1 MQLPSL
7 FSAVSFTLNKA
18 IYMKLSFILLLS
30 MLLLPSLGAQT
41 KSGWRSATTEELS
54 SVLPLRAPV
63 EKERIETEMR
73 TASGIVN
80 SHGKIIAGVVLI
92 TAGYSADGKYSHYLV
107 VQSPITIA
115 DIALTPGS
123 YVFGWQR
130 TDDGLLVKFY
140 EAATG
145 TERGTATAHRMSQ
158 GSRVESFR
166 LWPPQSQPILQIG
179 RFSLPYRLTD

>member
-1 MQLPSL
+1 
-7 FSAVSFTLNKA
+7 
-18 IYMKLSFILLLS
+18 MKLSLVLLL
-30 MLLLPSLGAQT
+30 LTVIPPSVQAQA

-54 SVLPLRAPV
+54 AVLPLRAPV

-80 SHGKIIAGVVLI
+80 SHGRVIAGVVLI
-92 TAGYSADGKYSHYLV
+92 TAGYSADGKYSHYLL
-107 VQSPITIA
+107 VQASITIA

-130 TDDGLLVKFY
+130 TDEGLVVKFY
-140 EAATG
+140 EATNG
-145 TERGTATAHRMSQ
+145 TERGTATAHRMPQ

-166 LWPPQSQPILQIG
+166 LWPPGDQPILQIG
-179 RFSLPYRLTD
+179 RFSLPYRLTE

>member
-1 MQLPSL
+1 VASFISNKVIFMKLLFALFFLLITPSVRAQVKSDWHPATVEELKAVLPS
-7 FSAVSFTLNKA
+7 
-18 IYMKLSFILLLS
+18 
-30 MLLLPSLGAQT
+30 
-41 KSGWRSATTEELS
+41 
-54 SVLPLRAPV
+54 RALV

-80 SHGKIIAGVVLI
+80 SNGEAIAGVVLI

-107 VQSPITIA
+107 VQVPITIA
-115 DIALTPGS
+115 DIAFSPGS

-130 TDDGLLVKFY
+130 TDEALVVKFY

-145 TERGTATAHRMSQ
+145 LERGTATAHRMPQ

-166 LWPPQSQPILQIG
+166 LWPPADQSILQIG
-179 RFSLPYRLTD
+179 RFSLPYRLTK